1 MGGTYMSEG
10 EVLLSRIIDGDD
22 YKILQTLK
30 GLVIMCNDTVLV
42 YDLNMEKGIFE
53 ELDYLLDFYTS

>member
-1 MGGTYMSEG
+1 MGKG
-10 EVLLSRIIDGDD
+10 EVLLSRVIDGDD

-42 YDLNMEKGIFE
+42 YDLNMEKGISD

>member
-1 MGGTYMSEG
+1 MSEG

>member
-1 MGGTYMSEG
+1 MGEG

-30 GLVIMCNDTVLV
+30 GIVIMCNDTVLV
-42 YDLNMEKGIFE
+42 YDLNMEKGISD

>member
-1 MGGTYMSEG
+1 MGKEG
-10 EVLLSRIIDGDD
+10 EVLLSRVIDGDD

-30 GLVIMCNDTVLV
+30 GIMIMCNDTVLV
-42 YDLNMEKGIFE
+42 YDLNMEKGISD

>member
-1 MGGTYMSEG
+1 MGEG

-30 GLVIMCNDTVLV
+30 GIVIMCNDTVLV
-42 YDLNMEKGIFE
+42 YDLNMEKGISE

>member
-1 MGGTYMSEG
+1 MSKG
-10 EVLLSRIIDGDD
+10 EVLLSREIDGDD

-30 GLVIMCNDTVLV
+30 GIMIMCNDTVLV
-42 YDLNMEKGIFE
+42 YDLNTERGITD

>member
-1 MGGTYMSEG
+1 MGKG
-10 EVLLSRIIDGDD
+10 EVLLSRVIDGDD

-30 GLVIMCNDTVLV
+30 GIVIMCNDTVLA
-42 YDLNMEKGIFE
+42 YDINTEKGISD

>member
-1 MGGTYMSEG
+1 MGKG
-10 EVLLSRIIDGDD
+10 EVLLSREIDGDD

-30 GLVIMCNDTVLV
+30 GIVIMCNGTVLA
-42 YDLNMEKGIFE
+42 YDINVEKGISD

>member
-1 MGGTYMSEG
+1 MNKG
-10 EVLLSRIIDGDD
+10 EILLSRVIDGDD

-30 GLVIMCNDTVLV
+30 GIMIMCNDTVLV
-42 YDLNMEKGIFE
+42 YDLNMEKGISD